1 MAGQDGFGTQLKIGD
16 GATPTEAFTTIANV
30 TNISGPSK
38 SRETIDVTAHDSP
51 DGYMEFLG
59 SVKDGGEVS
68 ADLNY
73 DPTEDTHT
81 VLDTRFESKVPLNY
95 QIVLLPGT
103 DDEHTWSIK
112 GIITGLEPEYPYDD
126 KMACS
131 VTIKVTGK
139 PTLLP
144 TGGS

>member
-1 MAGQDGFGTQLKIGD
+1 MAGQDGFGTQFKVGD
-16 GATPTEAFTTIANV
+16 GATPTEAFTTVANV
-30 TNISGPSK
+30 TSISGPSK

-51 DGYMEFLG
+51 DQYAEFIG
-59 SVKDGGEVS
+59 SVKDGGEIS

-73 DPTEDTHT
+73 DPTEDTHA
-81 VLDTRFESKVPLNY
+81 VLETLFESKYPTNF

-103 DDEHTWSIK
+103 ELEHTWSIK

-126 KMACS
+126 KMASS
-131 VTIKVTGK
+131 VTVKVTGK
-139 PTLLP
+139 PTLSA